1 MPLEGSNSGLDVSIV
16 IPVYNEEAILHAAV
30 VDLMERLQDMTWV
43 YEIVL
48 AENGSR
54 DATLQIAEALAQK
67 YAKVKVISV
76 PEPNYGRALREGIQQ
91 AGGCYILCDEIDL
104 CDVEF
109 QDRAVQLLNSD
120 AADIVI
126 GSKLIGGAKDERP
139 LLRHM
144 ASLFYTQMLRLLV
157 GFRGTD
163 THGLKALRRDLIL
176 PIVRD
181 CVVDKDVF
189 SSELLIRADRA
200 GLRMLEI
207 PVRVKEKRPPSI
219 NLVRRV
225 PHVVKSLAKLTWA
238 IRIVR

>member
-1 MPLEGSNSGLDVSIV
+1 MTNDELDVSIV
-16 IPVYNEEAILHAAV
+16 IPVYNEEAILHAAII
-30 VDLMERLQDMTWV
+30 DLRERLEDVSWK

-54 DATLQIAEALAQK
+54 DETLPIAQSLANK
-67 YAKVKVISV
+67 YRQVRVISV
-76 PEPNYGRALREGIQQ
+76 PEPNYGRALREGIM
-91 AGGCYILCDEIDL
+91 AARGRYVLCDEIDL

-109 QDRAVQLLNSD
+109 QNRAVELLNSNM
-120 AADIVI
+120 ADVVI

-139 LLRHM
+139 MLRHL
-144 ASLFYTQMLRLLV
+144 ASQFYTQMLRLLV

-163 THGLKALRRDLIL
+163 THGLKALRRELIL
-176 PIVRD
+176 PVVQA

-189 SSELLIRADRA
+189 SSELVVRAERS

-207 PVRVKEKRPPSI
+207 PVRVMEKRTPSI
-219 NLVRRV
+219 NLIRRIPQVVR
-225 PHVVKSLAKLTWA
+225 SLSRLTWA